1 MPVNPIPYPLDG
13 RLERAALS
21 PLLSAFLGLILAFI
35 LFQGISTVAV
45 LVLLLAKGVTL
56 GDLMAAI
63 SQPGGLAA
71 YADDLIIGN
80 TIGQVF
86 GLLIPALLFARLH
99 SSRWPAFLRMNTG
112 DVRTVVLSVVGLF
125 ALIPVVQWLGIWS
138 DSLPWP
144 DSIRLF
150 EKQQMDLIE
159 SVLLQDFSL
168 VFTISM
174 LALTPAICEEVLF
187 RGYIQRQAERSMG
200 IWAGIA
206 FSGIIFGLYHLR
218 PTQALP
224 LSLLGIYLAYI
235 TWRSGSLMPAILVH
249 LANNSLAAVLGKMA
263 SSGAIEVDLETYELP
278 LSIFLPS
285 VVVLVGIL
293 WLLHS
298 SRPVPATPDTV
309 EAIDGH
315 ATEGDNH

>member
-1 MPVNPIPYPLDG
+1 MPVNPTPYPLDG

-21 PLLSAFLGLILAFI
+21 PLLSAFLGLILAFV
-35 LFQGISTVAV
+35 LFQAISTVAV

-56 GDLMAAI
+56 GDLMVAI
-63 SQPGGLAA
+63 SEPGGLAA

-80 TIGQVF
+80 TIGQIF
-86 GLLIPALLFARLH
+86 GLLIPAILFARLH
-99 SSRWPAFLRMNTG
+99 SSRWPAFLRLNAG
-112 DVRTVVLSVVGLF
+112 DARTVILSVVGLF
-125 ALIPVVQWLGIWS
+125 ALIPLVQYLGVWS

-159 SVLLQDFSL
+159 SVLMQDFSL

-187 RGYIQRQAERSMG
+187 RGYVQRQAERSMG

-218 PTQALP
+218 LTQALP

-235 TWRSGSLMPAILVH
+235 TWRSGSLLPAILVH

-263 SSGAIEVDLETYELP
+263 STGAIDVDLETFELP

-285 VVVLVGIL
+285 VVVLAGIL
-293 WLLHS
+293 WLLHK
-298 SRPVPATPDTV
+298 SRPVSVTPDTE
-309 EAIDGH
+309 EARDGY
-315 ATEGDNH
+315 ATEGQDH